1 MNRGRAPLKR
11 GPSPAI
17 PVSAALLL
25 SGCFFDQ
32 LQRSE
37 ESDIQRVEQK
47 QATLH
52 TEQYRS
58 DTLKQQEEQLATELS
73 ERQLSLNE
81 LNDRV
86 QEINAENGRA
96 IADNDAAR
104 LRYHD
109 LLGQLHETNEQI
121 TLAQQGTVGSIEE
134 RRERIASLKARIK
147 AQLDLLFRRPQ

>member
-1 MNRGRAPLKR
+1 MNRGRSPLRR

-25 SGCFFDQ
+25 SGCFFEQ

-47 QATLH
+47 QATLQ
-52 TEQYRS
+52 TEQHRS
-58 DTLKQQEEQLATELS
+58 ATLRQQEEQLATELS

-109 LLGQLHETNEQI
+109 VLGQVHETNEQL
-121 TLAQQGTVGSIEE
+121 TLAQQGTAGSIEE
-134 RRERIASLKARIK
+134 RHERIASLKDRLK
-147 AQLDLLFRRPQ
+147 AQLDLLFRRPP